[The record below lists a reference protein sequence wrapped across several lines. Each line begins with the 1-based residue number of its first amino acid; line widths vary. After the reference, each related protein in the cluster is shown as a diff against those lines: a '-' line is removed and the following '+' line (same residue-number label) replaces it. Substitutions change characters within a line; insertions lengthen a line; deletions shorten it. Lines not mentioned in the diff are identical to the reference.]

1 MKPKPKELDPLKELL
16 KEHGAIAPS
25 EGFSLRLMNAV
36 VTSYKFSYSKQ
47 YRKQERLGKWIIL
60 VLIACSLLIF
70 VELKPS
76 ILVLEMIFPVFSFAV
91 GLVILIFMLKKI
103 GKLNHNSERSL

>member
-1 MKPKPKELDPLKELL
+1 MKPKSKELDLLKELI
-16 KEHGAIAPS
+16 KEHGAFLPS
-25 EGFSLRLMNAV
+25 EEFSLRLMNAV

-60 VLIACSLLIF
+60 VLIGCSLLIF

-76 ILVLEMIFPVFSFAV
+76 ILILEMIFPVFAFAV
-91 GLVILIFMLKKI
+91 GLVILIFMLKKTE
-103 GKLNHNSERSL
+103 KLSHNSERSS

>member
-1 MKPKPKELDPLKELL
+1 MKSKHKEIDMLKELL
-16 KEHGAIAPS
+16 KEHGAIVPS

-36 VTSYKFSYSKQ
+36 VASYKFSYSKQ

-60 VLIACSLLIF
+60 VLVACSLLVF

-76 ILVLEMIFPVFSFAV
+76 TIVLEMVFPVFCFAG
-91 GLVILIFMLKKI
+91 GLVILIFMLKKV
-103 GKLNHNSERSL
+103 GKLNHH

>member
-1 MKPKPKELDPLKELL
+1 MKSKHKEIDILKELL
-16 KEHGAIAPS
+16 KEHGTLVPS

-36 VTSYKFSYSKQ
+36 IASYKFSYSKQ
-47 YRKQERLGKWIIL
+47 YRKQERLGKWIIF

-76 ILVLEMIFPVFSFAV
+76 ILVLEMVFPVCCFAV
-91 GLVILIFMLKKI
+91 GLIILIFMLKKI
-103 GKLNHNSERSL
+103 GKLNHN